1 MTTNCEDVWC
11 QTKTYHLLF
20 CSMICNF
27 PMQNCWRAETP
38 TTNFRLEAFIIQA
51 CLGPVFFKAKHQQA
65 CRHTV
70 VPYFISCLASITQ
83 QL

>member
-1 MTTNCEDVWC
+1 MTTNCEEVWF
-11 QTKTYHLLF
+11 QTKIYHLLL
-20 CSMICNF
+20 CSMIGNF
-27 PMQNCWRAETP
+27 LMHNCWCAEAP

-51 CLGPVFFKAKHQQA
+51 CLCPVFFKAKHQQA
-65 CRHTV
+65 CRHIV